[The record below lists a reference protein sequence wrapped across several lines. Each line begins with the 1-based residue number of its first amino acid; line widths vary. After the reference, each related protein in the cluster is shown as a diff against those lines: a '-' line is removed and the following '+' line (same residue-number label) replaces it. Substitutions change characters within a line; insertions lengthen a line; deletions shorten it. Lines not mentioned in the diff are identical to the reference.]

1 MRTVSAV
8 PGKPALTDLVAGLSV
23 ALIAIPQS
31 LAYAEL
37 AGMPAYTGLY
47 AVGTAA
53 LAAAFFASSPYL
65 QTGPVAT
72 TSLLTF
78 GVLSQLAAPGG
89 AQYVAYAGLLAL
101 IVGVTRVLVGLL
113 RLGSVAYLLSQP
125 VLSGFMSAAALLIV
139 LSQLPAALGVSAA
152 GNGVIPRAFSAVSQP
167 GAWRPA
173 ALLLSLV
180 TLVLVGSGKRV
191 HPLFPGV
198 LVAVVLGILYSS
210 FFGYG
215 GERVGQVPA
224 GLPPLRLVQPW
235 RALPQLLVGGVVIA
249 LVGFA
254 EAASIARTYATQE
267 RSRWQANRE
276 FISQGAANLAAGL
289 FGGFPVGG
297 SFARSSVNRL
307 AGAKTRWSG
316 AVTGVAVLM
325 FLPFTFLV
333 APLPK
338 AVLGA
343 VVIAAVSKLVRLRE
357 LWAFKNLS
365 RPQAL
370 LAWATFVLTLLLAPR
385 IDYALLSGIGLAVA
399 IHLWREQRLVVRWR
413 FEADTLTILPLGVLW
428 FGSAFRLED
437 SLSDALA
444 EHPQAER
451 MVLDVGGLGR
461 IDLSGALAIKQ
472 MLSDA
477 AEAGLGVTLENVPPF
492 AEKWLTRLW
501 TPEARAGAPARTRR
515 DFLE

>member
-1 MRTVSAV
+1 
-8 PGKPALTDLVAGLSV
+8 
-23 ALIAIPQS
+23 
-31 LAYAEL
+31 
-37 AGMPAYTGLY
+37 MPAYTGLY
-47 AVGTAA
+47 AVGCSA

-78 GVLSQLAAPGG
+78 GVLSQLSVPGG

-113 RLGSVAYLLSQP
+113 HLGSVSYLLSQP
-125 VLSGFMSAAALLIV
+125 VLTGFMSAAALLIV
-139 LSQLPAALGVSAA
+139 LSQLPAALGVQSAGSDVLA
-152 GNGVIPRAFSAVSQP
+152 RAFTALAQP

-180 TLVLVGSGKRV
+180 TLALVGLGKRI

-198 LVAVVLGILYSS
+198 LVAVVVGILYSS
-210 FFGYG
+210 FAGYG
-215 GERVGQVPA
+215 GERVGRVPA
-224 GLPPLRLVQPW
+224 GLPPLRLEQPW

-267 RSRWQANRE
+267 RSRWRANRE
-276 FISQGAANLAAGL
+276 FIGQGAANVAAGL

-297 SFARSSVNRL
+297 SFARSSVNRM

-316 AVTGVAVLM
+316 AVTGLAVLA
-325 FLPFTFLV
+325 FLPFTFLI

-357 LWAFKNLS
+357 LLAFKALS
-365 RPQAL
+365 WPQAL
-370 LAWATFVLTLLLAPR
+370 LAWVTFVLTLLLAPR
-385 IDYALLSGIGLAVA
+385 IDYALLSGVALAVA
-399 IHLWREQRLVVRWR
+399 VHLWREQGLVVRR
-413 FEADTLTILPLGVLW
+413 QFTESTLTIIPLGVLW
-428 FGSAFRLED
+428 FGSAFQLEET
-437 SLSDALA
+437 LSDALA
-444 EHPQAER
+444 EHPRAKKL
-451 MVLDVGGLGR
+451 VLDLGRLGR
-461 IDLSGALAIKQ
+461 IDLSGALAIRQ
-472 MLSDA
+472 LLEDA
-477 AEAGLGVTLENVPPF
+477 REAGLGVALKDVPPF
-492 AEKWLTRLW
+492 AEKWSARLW
-501 TPEARAGAPARTRR
+501 SAELQGAQGPRRVDDTVTNTVTRG
-515 DFLE
+515 L

>member
-1 MRTVSAV
+1 MCATSAV
-8 PGKPALTDLVAGLSV
+8 PGKPVFADLVAGLSV
-23 ALIAIPQS
+23 ALVAIPQS
-31 LAYAEL
+31 MAYAEL

-78 GVLSQLAAPGG
+78 GVLSQLAVPGG

-101 IVGVTRVLVGLL
+101 VVGVTRVLVGVL

-139 LSQLPAALGVSAA
+139 LSQLPAALGVPAA
-152 GNGVIPRAFSAVSQP
+152 GHNVVLNGFAALVDPA
-167 GAWRPA
+167 AWRPA
-173 ALLLSLV
+173 AALLALV
-180 TLVLVGSGKRV
+180 TVLLVRLGRRV

-198 LVAVVLGILYSS
+198 LVAVVLGIVYST
-210 FFGYG
+210 FFAYG
-215 GERVGQVPA
+215 GARVGQVPA
-224 GLPPLRLVQPW
+224 GLPPVHLVQPW
-235 RALPQLLVGGVVIA
+235 GALPQLFVGGVVIA

-267 RSRWQANRE
+267 RSRWRANRE
-276 FISQGAANLAAGL
+276 FIGQGVANLAAGL

-316 AVTGVAVLM
+316 AVTGLAVLA
-325 FLPFTFLV
+325 FLPFTFV
-333 APLPK
+333 IAPLPK

-343 VVIAAVSKLVRLRE
+343 VVIAAVSKLLRLRE
-357 LWAFKNLS
+357 LWAFKDLS

-370 LAWATFVLTLLLAPR
+370 LAWTTFLLTLLLAPR
-385 IDYALLSGIGLAVA
+385 VDYALLAGIGLAVA
-399 IHLWREQRLVVRWR
+399 VHLWREQRLVVRR
-413 FEADTLTILPLGVLW
+413 TCEGATLTILPLGVLW
-428 FGSAFRLED
+428 FGSAFHLED

-444 EHPQAER
+444 EYPQAGR
-451 MVLDVGGLGR
+451 LVLDLGGLGR
-461 IDLSGALAIKQ
+461 VDLSGALALKQ
-472 MLSDA
+472 LLSDA
-477 AEAGLGVTLENVPPF
+477 REAGLEVALEHVPPF

-501 TPEARAGAPARTRR
+501 LVAPSPLEHPEH
-515 DFLE
+515 

>member
-1 MRTVSAV
+1 MRTTSAV
-8 PGKPALTDLVAGLSV
+8 PSKPVLTDLVAGLSV

-37 AGMPAYTGLY
+37 AGMPAHTGLY
-47 AVGTAA
+47 AVGTSA

-78 GVLSQLAAPGG
+78 GVLSQLTVPGG

-101 IVGVTRVLVGLL
+101 IVGVTRVLVGVL
-113 RLGSVAYLLSQP
+113 RLGSVSYLLSQP

-139 LSQLPAALGVSAA
+139 LSQLPTALGVPSA
-152 GNGVIPRAFSAVSQP
+152 GHNVILRAVTALADP
-167 GAWRPA
+167 TAWRPA

-180 TLVLVGSGKRV
+180 AVVLVSQGRRV

-198 LVAVVLGILYSS
+198 LVAVVLGILYSTLV
-210 FFGYG
+210 GYG
-215 GERVGQVPA
+215 GARVGQVPA
-224 GLPPLRLVQPW
+224 GLPPLHLEQPW
-235 RALPQLLVGGVVIA
+235 RALPRLFVGGVVIA

-276 FISQGAANLAAGL
+276 FIGQGVANLAAGL

-316 AVTGVAVLM
+316 AVTGVAVLA
-325 FLPFTFLV
+325 FLPFTFLI

-343 VVIAAVSKLVRLRE
+343 VVIAAVSKLIRLRE
-357 LWAFKNLS
+357 LWVFKDLS
-365 RPQAL
+365 WPQAL
-370 LAWATFVLTLLLAPR
+370 LAWTTFVLTLLLAPR

-399 IHLWREQRLVVRWR
+399 VHLWREQGLVVRR
-413 FEADTLTILPLGVLW
+413 RCDENTLTIAPLGVLW
-428 FGSAFRLED
+428 FGSAFQLED

-444 EHPQAER
+444 EHPQAKEV
-451 MVLDVGGLGR
+451 VLDLGGLGR

-472 MLSDA
+472 ILEDVRGTSL
-477 AEAGLGVTLENVPPF
+477 EVTLKDVPPF
-492 AEKWLTRLW
+492 AEKWLTKLW
-501 TPEARAGAPARTRR
+501 GAT
-515 DFLE
+515 DFPNRSQR